1 MQLLNEFEVALPPEK
16 TWTLLTDLEK
26 VAPCLPGASIT
37 SVDGDDYHGRAKIK
51 VGPITAEY
59 KGVAQFTELDENA
72 LTAVLLARGKDAR
85 GQGDATAN
93 VRATLHP
100 KGGGTRV
107 VVETELAIT
116 GKVAQF
122 GRGVLAD
129 VSGAL
134 MTMFAHRLQE
144 MVAAE
149 GGSDSIASSDTAA
162 VAGAQAPSETAA
174 TPAPAASTQ
183 STQSTQTSTQT
194 SDVAGSR
201 GSERDDE
208 VLDVLALAGGMS
220 WAKALPTG
228 GALVSV
234 VAALISVFAAGYASA
249 RARSANR

>member
-37 SVDGDDYHGRAKIK
+37 SVEGDDFHGRAKIK

-59 KGVAQFTELDENA
+59 KGVAKFTELDEKA
-72 LTAVLLARGKDAR
+72 HTAVLHARGKDAR
-85 GQGDATAN
+85 GQGDATAH

-100 KGGGTRV
+100 KGRGTRV
-107 VVETELAIT
+107 VVETELALT

-149 GGSDSIASSDTAA
+149 GALDTPPSADSAAADDLGAQPQTAA
-162 VAGAQAPSETAA
+162 APAQ
-174 TPAPAASTQ
+174 PAAS
-183 STQSTQTSTQT
+183 QTSNVPGGRV
-194 SDVAGSR
+194 SH
-201 GSERDDE
+201 RDDE

-234 VAALISVFAAGYASA
+234 VAALVSVFAAGYASA

>member
-59 KGVAQFTELDENA
+59 KGVAQFKELDESA
-72 LTAVLLARGKDAR
+72 HTAVLLARGKDAR

-107 VVETELAIT
+107 VVETELALT

-134 MTMFAHRLQE
+134 MTMFAQRLQE

-149 GGSDSIASSDTAA
+149 GGSDSIASSDTVAF
-162 VAGAQAPSETAA
+162 AGAQAPSETAA
-174 TPAPAASTQ
+174 TPAPTA

-194 SDVAGSR
+194 SGVAGSR

>member
-16 TWTLLTDLEK
+16 TWILLTDLEK

-37 SVDGDDYHGRAKIK
+37 SVEGDDFHGRAKIK

-59 KGVAQFTELDENA
+59 KGVAQFKELDEKA
-72 LTAVLLARGKDAR
+72 HTAVLHARGKDAR

-134 MTMFAHRLQE
+134 MTMFAQQLQE

-149 GGSDSIASSDTAA
+149 DAPTTPASADSAADDARPQTTAPARPAAPQASS
-162 VAGAQAPSETAA
+162 VQRGRV
-174 TPAPAASTQ
+174 
-183 STQSTQTSTQT
+183 
-194 SDVAGSR
+194 SD
-201 GSERDDE
+201 RDDE

>member
-59 KGVAQFTELDENA
+59 KGVAQFKELDERA
-72 LTAVLLARGKDAR
+72 HTAVLLARGKDAR

-107 VVETELAIT
+107 VVETELALT

-134 MTMFAHRLQE
+134 MTMFAQRLQE

-149 GGSDSIASSDTAA
+149 GGSDSIASSDTVAL
-162 VAGAQAPSETAA
+162 AGAQAPSETAA
-174 TPAPAASTQ
+174 TPAPTA

-194 SDVAGSR
+194 SGVAGSR

>member
-1 MQLLNEFEVALPPEK
+1 LNTAPAEKENPMQLLNEFEVALPPEK
-16 TWTLLTDLEK
+16 TWILLTDLEK

-37 SVDGDDYHGRAKIK
+37 SVEGDDFHGRAKIK

-59 KGVAQFTELDENA
+59 KGVAQFKELDENA
-72 LTAVLLARGKDAR
+72 HTAVLLARGKDAR

-134 MTMFAHRLQE
+134 MTMFAQRLQE

-149 GGSDSIASSDTAA
+149 DAPTRPASADSAADDARPQTTAPARPAAPQASS
-162 VAGAQAPSETAA
+162 VQRGRV
-174 TPAPAASTQ
+174 
-183 STQSTQTSTQT
+183 
-194 SDVAGSR
+194 SD
-201 GSERDDE
+201 RDDE

>member
-1 MQLLNEFEVALPPEK
+1 MQLHNEFEVALPPEL

-37 SVDGDDYHGRAKIK
+37 GVEGDDYLGRAKIK

-59 KGVAQFTELDENA
+59 KGTAQFEELDPSSHR
-72 LTAVLLARGKDAR
+72 AVLLARGKDAR
-85 GQGDATAN
+85 GQGDATAT
-93 VRATLHP
+93 VTATLTP
-100 KGGGTRV
+100 TGSGTRV
-107 VVETELAIT
+107 TVDTDLALT

-134 MTMFAHRLQE
+134 MSLFAARLQE

-149 GGSDSIASSDTAA
+149 GLASGTP
-162 VAGAQAPSETAA
+162 AQAATSAA
-174 TPAPAASTQ
+174 TPLTVVGEGTSPSALSAPATAPRSASVPTR
-183 STQSTQTSTQT
+183 
-194 SDVAGSR
+194 D
-201 GSERDDE
+201 DDE

-234 VAALISVFAAGYASA
+234 TAALISVFAAGYASA
-249 RARSANR
+249 RARSGNR

>member
-16 TWTLLTDLEK
+16 TWILLTDLEK

-37 SVDGDDYHGRAKIK
+37 SVEGDDFHGRAKVK

-59 KGVAQFTELDENA
+59 KGVAQFKELDEKA
-72 LTAVLLARGKDAR
+72 HTAVLHARGKDAR

-134 MTMFAHRLQE
+134 MTMFAQRLQE

-149 GGSDSIASSDTAA
+149 GAPTTPPSAAADADADARPQTTA
-162 VAGAQAPSETAA
+162 
-174 TPAPAASTQ
+174 PAPPAAPQ
-183 STQSTQTSTQT
+183 A
-194 SDVAGSR
+194 SDVHGGRVSD
-201 GSERDDE
+201 RDDE

>member
-37 SVDGDDYHGRAKIK
+37 SVEGDDFHGRAKIK

-59 KGVAQFTELDENA
+59 KGVAQFTELDEKA
-72 LTAVLLARGKDAR
+72 HTAVLHARGKDAR
-85 GQGDATAN
+85 GQGDATAH

-107 VVETELAIT
+107 VVETELALT

-144 MVAAE
+144 MVVAE
-149 GGSDSIASSDTAA
+149 GALDTPPTADSAA
-162 VAGAQAPSETAA
+162 ADDLGAQPQT
-174 TPAPAASTQ
+174 PAASAQ
-183 STQSTQTSTQT
+183 AAAPQT
-194 SDVAGSR
+194 SDVAGGRVSH
-201 GSERDDE
+201 RDDE
-208 VLDVLALAGGMS
+208 VLDVLALAGSMS

>member
-1 MQLLNEFEVALPPEK
+1 MQLLNEFEVALSPQE
-16 TWTLLTDLEK
+16 TWVLLTDLQK

-37 SVDGDDYHGRAKIK
+37 SVEGDDFHGRAKIK

-59 KGVAQFTELDENA
+59 KGIAQFTELDEKTH
-72 LTAVLLARGKDAR
+72 TAVLLARGKDSR

-93 VRATLHP
+93 VRATLVP
-100 KGGGTRV
+100 KGSGTRV
-107 VVETELAIT
+107 LVETELALT

-134 MTMFAHRLQE
+134 MTMFAQRLQE

-149 GGSDSIASSDTAA
+149 GGSDPVPSAGSNSAAAHDVDQGQDQGSNMSSAPLSAS
-162 VAGAQAPSETAA
+162 PS
-174 TPAPAASTQ
+174 PSPAA
-183 STQSTQTSTQT
+183 
-194 SDVAGSR
+194 AARR
-201 GSERDDE
+201 GPDRDDE

-220 WAKALPTG
+220 WAKALPAG
-228 GALVSV
+228 GTLVSV

-249 RARSANR
+249 RARSGNR

>member
-59 KGVAQFTELDENA
+59 KGVAQFQELDESA
-72 LTAVLLARGKDAR
+72 HTAVLLARGKDAR

-107 VVETELAIT
+107 VVETDLAIT

-134 MTMFAHRLQE
+134 MTMFAQRLQE

-149 GGSDSIASSDTAA
+149 GGSDSIASSDTVAL
-162 VAGAQAPSETAA
+162 AGAQAPSETAA
-174 TPAPAASTQ
+174 TPAPTA

-194 SDVAGSR
+194 SGVAGSR

-249 RARSANR
+249 RARSTNR